1 MGMSHLFGY
10 IFSAFIGIS
19 LGLIGG
25 GGSIL
30 TVPILVYLFHIEPV
44 LATSYSLF
52 IVGTTSA
59 AGAIQKFRDG
69 LVDVRTAIVF
79 GTPSIIAVYL
89 TRKFLVPSIP
99 KSIFTIGSFELTKP
113 IFLLLLFALLMV
125 SASISMIRGYG
136 FLSRVKVDKSKINYP
151 VLILDGLAVGT
162 LTGFAGA
169 GGGFLII
176 PALVFLSG
184 LEMKKAIGTSLLIIA
199 SNTFFGFIG
208 DMGHYEMNWTLLL
221 TISAIAVG
229 GIVIGHQLHHKI
241 HGDHLKKGFGWFV
254 LATGC
259 YIIMR
264 ELFFK

>member
-1 MGMSHLFGY
+1 MSTSHLFGY
-10 IFSAFIGIS
+10 VFSAFIGIS

-44 LATSYSLF
+44 IATSYSLF

-59 AGAIQKFRDG
+59 AGAIQKFKDG
-69 LVDVRTAIVF
+69 LVDVKTAIIF
-79 GTPSIIAVYL
+79 GVPSIIAVYF
-89 TRKFLVPSIP
+89 TRKFLVPAIP
-99 KSIFTIGSFELTKP
+99 QSIFSIGNFQLTKSL
-113 IFLLLLFALLMV
+113 FLLLIFAVLMV
-125 SASISMIRGYG
+125 FASQSMIRGNS
-136 FLSRVKVDKSKINYP
+136 FLSKVVVDPDKINYP
-151 VLILDGLAVGT
+151 VLILNGLAVGT

-208 DMGHYEMNWTLLL
+208 DIGHYEMDWTLLL
-221 TISAIAVG
+221 TISSIAVF
-229 GIVIGHQLHHKI
+229 GIFIGHRLTHKI
-241 HGDHLKKGFGWFV
+241 HGDQLKKGFGWFV
-254 LATGC
+254 LATGI
-259 YIIMR
+259 YIIIR